1 MVHSTCRAPACTP
14 ASEFATARP
23 KSLWQWVEIVTLSIP
38 ATRSRRIRSRR
49 PSRNDWPSDRRG
61 NCLYRFEVAVGGNG
75 KARFDHVHAED
86 IQLLSQA
93 HFLLYVHAAA
103 RRLLAVAKC
112 RVENGNAWPIHGI
125 HPPG

>member
-1 MVHSTCRAPACTP
+1 MRRSSQCLPGPVDVTRYSTR
-14 ASEFATARP
+14 
-23 KSLWQWVEIVTLSIP
+23 Q
-38 ATRSRRIRSRR
+38 
-49 PSRNDWPSDRRG
+49 SRNDWPSDRRG

-112 RVENGNAWPIHGI
+112 RVENGNAWSIHGI
-125 HPPG
+125 HPPGKTASRLRIG